1 MINDRE
7 SETKSKR
14 VLKGQTWSLSAHFWS
29 TSRFWRRGGEN
40 EGKELGF
47 ARDQALV

>member
-1 MINDRE
+1 MALHLRE
-7 SETKSKR
+7 F
-14 VLKGQTWSLSAHFWS
+14 LKDQNWSLSAHCWS
-29 TSRFWRRGGEN
+29 TSRFWRRGGEK